1 MRFSDLTQRI
11 AGDGAAA
18 WDIHYRALA
27 LREQGEDILLL
38 SVGDPDFDTPQ
49 PIVQGAIDSL
59 LNGNTHYAEVRGK
72 RALREAIARR
82 HQQRS
87 GQSVSADQVT
97 VLAGA
102 QCALFSVAQCVL
114 NPGDEVIVAEPMY
127 VTYEAVFGA
136 CGAVVVPVPVR
147 SENGFRVLPEDVA
160 ARITPRTRALALNS
174 PHNPSG
180 ASLPRSTWDALAEL
194 CIGHDLWLI
203 SDEVYSEL
211 LFEGE
216 HVSPASLPGMAE
228 RTATLNSLSKSHAMT
243 GWRVGWVVAPPS
255 LAAHLENLALC
266 MLYGS
271 PDFIQD
277 AAVVALESDL
287 PELEA
292 MREAYRQ
299 RRDLVCDSLADCP
312 GVRALKPDGG
322 MFVMLDIRQT
332 GLSAQAFAD
341 RLLDRHG
348 VSVLAGEAFGPSAAG
363 HIRLG
368 LVVGAEPLRDACQR
382 IARCAQELMEA
393 QVHA

>member
-1 MRFSDLTQRI
+1 MRFSTLTQRI

-27 LREQGEDILLL
+27 MQAEGKDILLL
-38 SVGDPDFDTPQ
+38 SVGDPDFDTPA
-49 PIVQGAIDSL
+49 PIVEAAIDSL
-59 LNGNTHYAEVRGK
+59 RDGHTHYSDVRGK
-72 RALREAIARR
+72 LALRQAIARR

-87 GQSVSADQVT
+87 GQKVDADQVT

-102 QCALFSVAQCVL
+102 QCALFCVAQCVL
-114 NPGDEVIVAEPMY
+114 EPGDEVIVAEPMY

-136 CGAVVVPVPVR
+136 CGATVVPVPVKP
-147 SENGFRVLPEDVA
+147 ENGFRVCPADVA
-160 ARITPRTRALALNS
+160 ARITPHTRALALNS

-180 ASLPRSTWDALAEL
+180 ASLPRATWEALAEL
-194 CIGHDLWLI
+194 CIAHDLWLI

-211 LFEGE
+211 LYDGE
-216 HVSPASLPGMAE
+216 HVSPGSLPGMAE

-243 GWRVGWVVAPPS
+243 GWRVGWVVGSAE
-255 LAAHLENLALC
+255 LAGHLENLALC

-277 AAVVALESDL
+277 AAVVALEQPL
-287 PELEA
+287 AELEA
-292 MREAYRQ
+292 MRDAYRQ
-299 RRDLVCDSLADCP
+299 RRDLVCERLAGCP
-312 GVRALKPDGG
+312 GIKALKPDGG
-322 MFVMLDIRQT
+322 MFVMVDIRET

-341 RLLDRHG
+341 RLLDREG

-368 LVVGAEPLRDACQR
+368 LVLGAEALDDACRR
-382 IARCAQELMEA
+382 IARCARALVEEQA
-393 QVHA
+393 HA

>member
-1 MRFSDLTQRI
+1 
-11 AGDGAAA
+11 
-18 WDIHYRALA
+18 
-27 LREQGEDILLL
+27 
-38 SVGDPDFDTPQ
+38 
-49 PIVQGAIDSL
+49 
-59 LNGNTHYAEVRGK
+59 
-72 RALREAIARR
+72 
-82 HQQRS
+82 
-87 GQSVSADQVT
+87 
-97 VLAGA
+97 
-102 QCALFSVAQCVL
+102 
-114 NPGDEVIVAEPMY
+114 MY

-136 CGAVVVPVPVR
+136 CGAKVVPVPVR

-180 ASLPRSTWDALAEL
+180 ASLPRSTWEALAEL
-194 CIGHDLWLI
+194 CIAHDLWLI

-243 GWRVGWVVAPPS
+243 GWRVGWVVAPLS
-255 LAAHLENLALC
+255 LSAHLENLALC

-277 AAVVALESDL
+277 AAVVALESQL

-299 RRDLVCDSLADCP
+299 RRDLVCESLADCP

-322 MFVMLDIRQT
+322 MFVMVDIRET

-368 LVVGAEPLRDACQR
+368 LVVGAAPLRDACQR

>member
-1 MRFSDLTQRI
+1 MRFSSLTQRI

-18 WDIHYRALA
+18 WEIHYRALA
-27 LREQGEDILLL
+27 MLEQGRDVLLL
-38 SVGDPDFDTPQ
+38 SVGDPDFDTPA
-49 PIVQGAIDSL
+49 PIVQAAMDSL
-59 LNGNTHYAEVRGK
+59 QAGNTHYADVRGK
-72 RALREAIARR
+72 RSLREAIARR

-87 GQSVSADQVT
+87 GQAVTADQVT

-102 QCALFSVAQCVL
+102 QCALFCVAQCVL
-114 NPGDEVIVAEPMY
+114 EPGDEVIVAEPMY

-136 CGAVVVPVPVR
+136 CGAKVVPVPVR
-147 SENGFRVLPEDVA
+147 PEHGFRVQPEDVA

-180 ASLPRSTWDALAEL
+180 ASLPRSTWEALAEL
-194 CIGHDLWLI
+194 CIAHDLWLI

-211 LFEGE
+211 LFDGE
-216 HVSPASLPGMAE
+216 HISPGSLPGMAE

-243 GWRVGWVVAPPS
+243 GWRMGWVVGSPA
-255 LAAHLENLALC
+255 LAGHLENLALC

-277 AAVVALESDL
+277 AAVAALEQPL

-299 RRDLVCDSLADCP
+299 RRDLVCACLADCP

-322 MFVMLDIRQT
+322 MFVMVDIRET
-332 GLSAQAFAD
+332 GLSAQEFSN
-341 RLLDRHG
+341 RLLDLHG

-368 LVVGAEPLRDACQR
+368 LVLGAEPLREACRR
-382 IARCAQELMEA
+382 IVLCAGELMEA
-393 QVHA
+393 QRNA

>member
-27 LREQGEDILLL
+27 MLEQGKGILLL

-59 LNGNTHYAEVRGK
+59 LSGNTHYAEVRGK
-72 RALREAIARR
+72 RALREAIAKR
-82 HQQRS
+82 HGQRS
-87 GQSVSADQVT
+87 GQSVSADEVT

-136 CGAVVVPVPVR
+136 CGAKVVPVPVR

-180 ASLPRSTWDALAEL
+180 ASLPRSTWVALAEL
-194 CIGHDLWLI
+194 CIAHDLWLI

-211 LFEGE
+211 LFDGE
-216 HVSPASLPGMAE
+216 HISPASLPGMAE

-243 GWRVGWVVAPPS
+243 GWRVGWVVAPLS
-255 LAAHLENLALC
+255 LSAHLENLALC

-277 AAVVALESDL
+277 AAVVALESQL

-299 RRDLVCDSLADCP
+299 RRDQVCESLADCP

-322 MFVMLDIRQT
+322 MFVMVDIRET

-368 LVVGAEPLRDACQR
+368 LVVGAAPLRDACQR

>member
-27 LREQGEDILLL
+27 LREQGHDILLL
-38 SVGDPDFDTPQ
+38 SVGDPDFDTPA
-49 PIVQGAIDSL
+49 PIVQAAIDSL
-59 LNGNTHYAEVRGK
+59 LAGNTHYADVRGK
-72 RALREAIARR
+72 RTLRDAIARR
-82 HQQRS
+82 HQARS
-87 GQSVSADQVT
+87 GQAVTGEQVI

-114 NPGDEVIVAEPMY
+114 NPGDEVLVAEPMY

-136 CGAVVVPVPVR
+136 CGAVVIPVPVR
-147 SENGFRVLPEDVA
+147 SENGFRVMPEDVA

-180 ASLPRSTWDALAEL
+180 ASLPRSTWQALAEL

-211 LFEGE
+211 LFDGE
-216 HVSPASLPGMAE
+216 HLSPASLPGMAE

-243 GWRVGWVVAPPS
+243 GWRIGWVVAPTA
-255 LAAHLENLALC
+255 LASHLENLALC
-266 MLYGS
+266 MLYGL
-271 PDFIQD
+271 PDFVQD
-277 AAVVALESDL
+277 AAVVALDNHL
-287 PELEA
+287 PELA
-292 MREAYRQ
+292 VMREAYRQ
-299 RRDLVCDSLADCP
+299 RRDLVCAVLADCP

-322 MFVMLDIRQT
+322 MFVMLDIRAT

-341 RLLDRHG
+341 RLLERHG

-368 LVVGAEPLRDACQR
+368 LVVDTEQLREACQR
-382 IARCAQELMEA
+382 IAHCAHELMEA
-393 QVHA
+393 QAHA